1 MKKQTRPYEVTT
13 AEDGTIRALMV
24 HEVYGNV
31 LPNALQN
38 ALIEAAQAVSNLAYD
53 LKIDDPDFDDLYEHL
68 VEGCP
73 VLSKDYSSELA
84 SKGKRPARPPF
95 ARTPRPASCAFSSRG
110 FIWKRCTRGASPGL
124 GTSRPGGTAG

>member
-84 SKGKRPARPPF
+84 SKVMLETLHQLHALRLSLLTTLRLQK
-95 ARTPRPASCAFSSRG
+95 TS
-110 FIWKRCTRGASPGL
+110 GA
-124 GTSRPGGTAG
+124 TSDIAA